1 MTVKKGLFIVFA
13 AIIVLIPIY
22 LAVSSENILNNGKL
36 YKFKPIAYDPFDPF
50 RGKFLRVNYETDNVP
65 TKFDFEERETAY
77 VSIGVDKEGFA
88 FFDEAYKSPPKD
100 KDYLQ
105 ATIKWAGV
113 TEALSQE
120 IEAGIDQDDFDIT
133 SIDTRSTVGIEIP
146 DNMNKYFINE
156 DDALRAEK
164 VMARERQNI
173 YIGVRI
179 LDGQVRLDN
188 IFVHDQP
195 ILDYIDSKRKK

>member
-1 MTVKKGLFIVFA
+1 MTVKKGLFIAFA

-36 YKFKPIAYDPFDPF
+36 YKFKPMAYDPFDPF

-105 ATIKWAGV
+105 ATIKWAGG

-120 IEAGIDQDDFDIT
+120 IEAAIDQDDFDIT
-133 SIDTRSTVGIEIP
+133 SIDPRSTVGIEIP

-164 VMARERQNI
+164 VMFKERENI

>member
-1 MTVKKGLFIVFA
+1 MTIKKGLFIVFA
-13 AIIVLIPIY
+13 AIIVLIPVYI
-22 LAVSSENILNNGKL
+22 AMSSQNVLNNGKL
-36 YKFKPIAYDPFDPF
+36 YKFKPMAYDPFDPF
-50 RGKFLRVNYETDNVP
+50 RGKFLRVNYETDNVR
-65 TKFDFEERETAY
+65 TQFDFDERETAY
-77 VSIGVDKEGFA
+77 VSIGVDEEGFA

-105 ATIKWAGV
+105 TTIKWTGLV
-113 TEALSQE
+113 EALSE
-120 IEAGIDQDDFDIT
+120 EMEEAMKEDDFDIS

-164 VMARERQNI
+164 VMARERENI

-195 ILDYIDSKRKK
+195 ILDYIKSERKR